1 MICEGCKDLIV
12 TIVKKGWAD
21 QVMQAARNAGSEG
34 GTVLMG
40 RGTGIHEMQSF
51 LGIPIEPEKEIVLIV
66 VEPEQ
71 TDRVLDAISAAAELD
86 QPGRGIAFVIPL
98 SRVAGRVHMLRKN
111 EEQERGP

>member
-1 MICEGCKDLIV
+1 MICEGSKDLIV

-66 VEPEQ
+66 VEPDQ
-71 TDRVLDAISAAAELD
+71 TDRVLEAISGAAELD
-86 QPGRGIAFVIPL
+86 LPGRGIAFVLPI
-98 SRVAGRVHMLRKN
+98 SRVAGRVHMLRKK
-111 EEQERGP
+111 EGRAPGY